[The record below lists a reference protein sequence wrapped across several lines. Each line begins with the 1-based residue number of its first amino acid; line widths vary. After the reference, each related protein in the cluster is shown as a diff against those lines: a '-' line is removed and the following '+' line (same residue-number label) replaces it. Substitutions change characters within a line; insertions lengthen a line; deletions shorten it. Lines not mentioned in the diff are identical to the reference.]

1 MISQKDYKDIW
12 NYFIEKLKKK
22 KFNIDLKI
30 EDIFLSFDII
40 DDLSYNLTNL
50 LTQEK
55 NFFKINN
62 SNEYN
67 NKYIGIIIYT
77 MRICFHSFTI
87 DNGFEKYFYSKL
99 LNPNANLIE
108 LINNNYV
115 PGFNRGK
122 KGIEKIKLQDLI
134 NNNNYK
140 IKINKN
146 ENEIQIN
153 PLTILILRFL
163 FYSHL
168 LFATLLQKV
177 DIKNIINCFSTSE
190 NYSLLKIIIELWEKI
205 NELIPGK
212 ENNKIEILL
221 NRINKDIVKIYNQCQ
236 NLEEENDRN
245 IFENNF
251 NNYMNE
257 CFEDYEYFKLIY
269 FDNTM
274 KAIIQEDNYPLSYNK
289 IEYPYIKYFVVS
301 HYPKMD
307 DLQIKRDEYITKNE
321 WDLCMIDSIF
331 KEKEYK
337 DDINYL
343 IQRKMI
349 QIYIKFFS
357 LNPFIDKNS
366 FSFNSELFN
375 DNSDFLF
382 KCKKFLD
389 DNIFKDIE
397 NKKEIANQ
405 DKIESSIKV
414 QNSFL
419 TDILEDIKKKNE
431 YLFKNMRRK
440 ININSFFEE
449 QAINLKYD
457 KISNYS
463 SDIELLSKYIYKDV
477 FSPES
482 KEVSQYVAI
491 KKIIEYKNYQKYSID
506 LNSLENELISIILPN
521 KRMFEENSDDFISHL
536 KLLEGNRVN
545 IIYNF
550 INIYPNYVEKLDNNF
565 EEIILNSIESKDI
578 LNIFIENSIIGL
590 FKYSKYNNINIKSLE
605 IKNILYKYY
614 ENKKKSLLELIK
626 TGKIELENDIIIESK
641 RYFIIYVYFSLQKI
655 IIYLTENIITEDLP
669 LYEILNNSPEILN
682 ISNYAISFFQ
692 KHQEFTLKHLFSIYE
707 LFEKLLFFYIKNN
720 IHMDYKQEITKD
732 YYDEILYYFEENKE
746 IEETIFSFDQL
757 KEALRKYISR
767 YIITN
772 DIPVD
777 SYLFDEINKRD
788 LWSKDIYNKL
798 FYGIH
803 YFKKYK
809 ILSTQALSLYELL
822 SFKPAEGED
831 PNNIFKNIDTPE
843 KKFYSKY
850 YKILEF
856 HNLVNYNIKL
866 LSTIKDI

>member
-1 MISQKDYKDIW
+1 MILKRKIQKKKEIYKVLMENENHKKFIECIELLEEKKGALSSERFIPNIFYSAYIKSYLYQFIYFLHYKFKKENDKVIKKKKVEPLIEKLGNSENISIEEEEIEDYEWISFKKFIQEEYDNDEISQIELENDDNHIINEYEIGEYILPIIKSIRGEKEADINSRTRKVLEIYTFRLIYNFLNKDYNNFKKYDFDSKFLNYRSIFIGKEAIEEENPKFIDFCGKTIEDFINIPDETPKEAIDEQNFYTHSLLSIRLVGRAALKNGMISQKDYKDIW

-99 LNPNANLIE
+99 LNPNANLIG

-331 KEKEYK
+331 
-337 DDINYL
+337 
-343 IQRKMI
+343 
-349 QIYIKFFS
+349 
-357 LNPFIDKNS
+357 
-366 FSFNSELFN
+366 
-375 DNSDFLF
+375 
-382 KCKKFLD
+382 
-389 DNIFKDIE
+389 
-397 NKKEIANQ
+397 
-405 DKIESSIKV
+405 
-414 QNSFL
+414 
-419 TDILEDIKKKNE
+419 
-431 YLFKNMRRK
+431 
-440 ININSFFEE
+440 
-449 QAINLKYD
+449 
-457 KISNYS
+457 
-463 SDIELLSKYIYKDV
+463 
-477 FSPES
+477 
-482 KEVSQYVAI
+482 
-491 KKIIEYKNYQKYSID
+491 
-506 LNSLENELISIILPN
+506 
-521 KRMFEENSDDFISHL
+521 
-536 KLLEGNRVN
+536 
-545 IIYNF
+545 
-550 INIYPNYVEKLDNNF
+550 
-565 EEIILNSIESKDI
+565 
-578 LNIFIENSIIGL
+578 
-590 FKYSKYNNINIKSLE
+590 
-605 IKNILYKYY
+605 
-614 ENKKKSLLELIK
+614 
-626 TGKIELENDIIIESK
+626 
-641 RYFIIYVYFSLQKI
+641 
-655 IIYLTENIITEDLP
+655 
-669 LYEILNNSPEILN
+669 
-682 ISNYAISFFQ
+682 
-692 KHQEFTLKHLFSIYE
+692 
-707 LFEKLLFFYIKNN
+707 
-720 IHMDYKQEITKD
+720 
-732 YYDEILYYFEENKE
+732 
-746 IEETIFSFDQL
+746 
-757 KEALRKYISR
+757 
-767 YIITN
+767 
-772 DIPVD
+772 
-777 SYLFDEINKRD
+777 
-788 LWSKDIYNKL
+788 
-798 FYGIH
+798 
-803 YFKKYK
+803 
-809 ILSTQALSLYELL
+809 
-822 SFKPAEGED
+822 
-831 PNNIFKNIDTPE
+831 
-843 KKFYSKY
+843 
-850 YKILEF
+850 
-856 HNLVNYNIKL
+856 
-866 LSTIKDI
+866 